1 MKTRIHK
8 ILADHGIGSRR
19 GIESLIKQRKVK
31 VNGKLATLGQ
41 LVSEHDIFEVEGRT
55 VRLSKKDPS
64 KKRILMYNKKVGEIS
79 SRNDPDHKKTIFDSL
94 PKLKSGRWVSVGRL
108 DININTSGL
117 ILFTNDGSL
126 ANQLMHPSSNIERE
140 YIARVHGQ
148 VTDQI
153 LNNLMKGVKLE
164 DGFAKFTD
172 VQGGRKGNTNQWF
185 AMVIMEG
192 RTREVRRLWE
202 SQGLEISRLK
212 RVRYGSLFLPASLK
226 QGAFKE
232 LSKSEI
238 SALEHQ
244 VTDH

>member
-8 ILADHGIGSRR
+8 VLADHGIGSRR
-19 GIESLIKQRKVK
+19 GIESLIRQKKVL
-31 VNGKLATLGQ
+31 VNGQLAIIGQ
-41 LVSEHDIFEVEGRT
+41 LVSEQDIFEVEGRT
-55 VRLSKKDPS
+55 VRLSKKDPT
-64 KKRILMYNKKVGEIS
+64 KRRILMYNKKVGEIS

-94 PKLKSGRWVSVGRL
+94 PKLRSGRWVSVGRL
-108 DININTSGL
+108 DINTSGL

-140 YIARVHGQ
+140 YIARVHGN
-148 VTDQI
+148 VTDEI
-153 LNNLMKGVKLE
+153 LNNLIKGVKLD

-212 RVRYGSLFLPASLK
+212 RVRYGTLFLPASLK

-238 SALEHQ
+238 NALERQ
-244 VTDH
+244 

>member
-1 MKTRIHK
+1 MKIRIHK

-94 PKLKSGRWVSVGRL
+94 PKLKLGRWVSVGRL
-108 DININTSGL
+108 DINTSGL

>member
-31 VNGKLATLGQ
+31 VNGELATLGQ
-41 LVSEHDIFEVEGRT
+41 LVSEHDIFEVEGRA

-108 DININTSGL
+108 DINTSGL

>member
-31 VNGKLATLGQ
+31 VNGELATLGQ

-108 DININTSGL
+108 DINTSGL

-140 YIARVHGQ
+140 YIARVRGQ

>member
-1 MKTRIHK
+1 MKIRIHK

-19 GIESLIKQRKVK
+19 GIESLIKQRKVL
-31 VNGKLATLGQ
+31 VNGQIATIGQ
-41 LVSEHDIFEVEGRT
+41 LVSENDIFEVEGRT

-94 PKLKSGRWVSVGRL
+94 PKLKSGRCVSVGRL
-108 DININTSGL
+108 DINTSGL

-153 LNNLMKGVKLE
+153 LNNLIKGVKLE

-212 RVRYGSLFLPASLK
+212 RVRYGNLFLPANLK
-226 QGAFKE
+226 QGSFKE

-238 SALEHQ
+238 SSLERQ
-244 VTDH
+244 SSDH

>member
-31 VNGKLATLGQ
+31 VNGELATLGQ

-108 DININTSGL
+108 DINTSGL

-140 YIARVHGQ
+140 YLARVHGQ
-148 VTDQI
+148 VTDEI
-153 LNNLMKGVKLE
+153 LNNLIKGVKLE

-238 SALEHQ
+238 SALERQ

>member
-8 ILADHGIGSRR
+8 VLADHGIGSRR
-19 GIESLIKQRKVK
+19 GIESLIRQKKVL
-31 VNGKLATLGQ
+31 VNGQLATIGQ
-41 LVSEHDIFEVEGRT
+41 LVSEQDIFEVEGRT
-55 VRLSKKDPS
+55 VRLSKKDPT
-64 KKRILMYNKKVGEIS
+64 KRRILMYNKKVGEIS

-94 PKLKSGRWVSVGRL
+94 PKLRSGRWVSVGRL
-108 DININTSGL
+108 DINTSGL

-140 YIARVHGQ
+140 YIARVHGN
-148 VTDQI
+148 VTDEI
-153 LNNLMKGVKLE
+153 LNNLIKGVKLD

-212 RVRYGSLFLPASLK
+212 GVRYGTLFLPASLK
-226 QGAFKE
+226 QGAYKE

-238 SALEHQ
+238 NALERQ
-244 VTDH
+244 

>member
-19 GIESLIKQRKVK
+19 GIEALIRQKKVL
-31 VNGKLATLGQ
+31 VNGQVATIGQ
-41 LVSEHDIFEVEGRT
+41 LVLERDIFEVEGRT
-55 VRLSKKDPS
+55 IRLSKKDPT

-94 PKLKSGRWVSVGRL
+94 PRLKSGRWVSVGRL
-108 DININTSGL
+108 DINTSGL

-126 ANQLMHPSSNIERE
+126 ANELMHPSSSIEKE
-140 YIARVHGQ
+140 YVARVHGE
-148 VTDQI
+148 VTDKI
-153 LNNLMKGVKLE
+153 LNNLTQGIMLE

-212 RVRYGSLFLPASLK
+212 RVRYGTLFLPASLK
-226 QGAFKE
+226 QGGFKE

-238 SALEHQ
+238 NALVRQ
-244 VTDH
+244 

>member
-31 VNGKLATLGQ
+31 VNGELATLGQ

-79 SRNDPDHKKTIFDSL
+79 SRNDPGHKKTIFDSL

-108 DININTSGL
+108 DINTSGL

>member
-1 MKTRIHK
+1 MKVRIHK
-8 ILADHGIGSRR
+8 VLADHGIGSRR
-19 GIESLIKQRKVK
+19 GIESLIRQKKIL
-31 VNGKLATLGQ
+31 VNGHLASIGQ
-41 LVSEHDIFEVEGRT
+41 LVSDKDVFEVEGRM
-55 VRLSKKDPS
+55 VRLSKKDPTN
-64 KKRILMYNKKVGEIS
+64 KRILMYNKKVGEIS
-79 SRNDPDHKKTIFDSL
+79 SRKDPDHKKTIFDTL

-108 DININTSGL
+108 DINTSGL

-140 YIARVHGQ
+140 YVARVHGK
-148 VTDQI
+148 VTDEI
-153 LNNLMKGVKLE
+153 LQNLTNGVKLE

-212 RVRYGSLFLPASLK
+212 RVRYGNLFLPATLR

-232 LSKSEI
+232 LTKGEI
-238 SALEHQ
+238 NALERQ
-244 VTDH
+244 

>member
-31 VNGKLATLGQ
+31 VNGELATLGQ

-108 DININTSGL
+108 DINTSGL

-126 ANQLMHPSSNIERE
+126 ANQFMHPSSNRERE

>member
-1 MKTRIHK
+1 LKVRIHK
-8 ILADHGIGSRR
+8 VLADHGIGSRR
-19 GIESLIKQRKVK
+19 GIESLIRQKKIL
-31 VNGKLATLGQ
+31 VNGQLASIGQ
-41 LVSEHDIFEVEGRT
+41 LVSDKDVFEVEGRM
-55 VRLSKKDPS
+55 VRLSKKDPTN
-64 KKRILMYNKKVGEIS
+64 KRILMYNKKVGEIS
-79 SRNDPDHKKTIFDSL
+79 SRKDPDHKKTIFDTL

-108 DININTSGL
+108 DINTSGL

-140 YIARVHGQ
+140 YVARVHGK
-148 VTDQI
+148 VTDEI
-153 LNNLMKGVKLE
+153 LQNLTNGVKLE

-212 RVRYGSLFLPASLK
+212 RVRYGNLFLPATLR

-232 LSKSEI
+232 LTKGEI
-238 SALEHQ
+238 NALERQ
-244 VTDH
+244 

>member
-31 VNGKLATLGQ
+31 VNGELATLGQ

-64 KKRILMYNKKVGEIS
+64 KKGILMYNKKVGEIS

-108 DININTSGL
+108 DINTSGL

>member
-1 MKTRIHK
+1 MKIRIHK

-31 VNGKLATLGQ
+31 VNGELATLGQ

-108 DININTSGL
+108 DINTSGL

-244 VTDH
+244 VTAH